1 MTLIVSLAPMALRSD
16 LQGQEL
22 VAVKDGGSAE
32 TLRREAA
39 LLADLD
45 HPGII
50 RFVALSEDE
59 RGLRLL
65 TRYAGR
71 ETLATWQPQ
80 RLDEL
85 RRVLEDLAGTVGY
98 LHERGVVHRSI
109 RPSHVV
115 VDALRRPLLCG
126 FSSARRLA
134 VPDGTAADLL
144 ATPRRDEDD
153 AADHEPQPPASV
165 GESGPDVGD
174 FADGQLSDVVALG
187 ETALATL
194 RRLEGQRT
202 RAGRRTDD
210 PRMRERL
217 EAVVQAAASG
227 RVPSARALAGQ
238 IQALGAEPG
247 RSHALGTGPNPPNRR
262 RGQDPR
268 RLRHPRSRPRR
279 ATLLAVAAVCGGCA
293 LGTLMVIRLSGAD
306 TPPSPPVRSD
316 IIGDPETAAEG
327 TVAPPSAP
335 AAPEPPLVPPA
346 AGFAPVPPPPPAGH
360 GAGCD
365 PIVDGFRDVTG
376 DGCAEEIDIITGFVS
391 VDGTR
396 YPVGEFGDQVAVGDW
411 DCDGIATVAL
421 VQPGGRVYVFDS
433 WPTDSPL
440 VGRLVADLAPPVQ
453 LADVPRGACNEL
465 LVRYAEGTWYLPL
478 PVRSG

>member
-1 MTLIVSLAPMALRSD
+1 MALRSD
-16 LQGQEL
+16 LHRQEL

-32 TLRREAA
+32 TLRHEAG

-65 TRYAGR
+65 TRYGGR

-85 RRVLEDLAGTVGY
+85 RRALEDLAGTVGY

-115 VDALRRPLLCG
+115 VDSLRRPLLCG
-126 FSSARRLA
+126 FSSARRFA
-134 VPDGTAADLL
+134 VPGGTAAERFG
-144 ATPRRDEDD
+144 TPRRDDD
-153 AADHEPQPPASV
+153 NATDLAPEPPAST

-174 FADGQLSDVVALG
+174 FVEGRLSDVVALG
-187 ETALATL
+187 ETALTTL
-194 RRLEGQRT
+194 RRLEGQST
-202 RAGRRTDD
+202 RAGRRRDD
-210 PRMRERL
+210 PRLRERL
-217 EAVVQAAASG
+217 EAVAQAAASG

-238 IQALGAEPG
+238 IQALGAKPG
-247 RSHALGTGPNPPNRR
+247 RSHAFGTRPNSPDPR
-262 RGQDPR
+262 RGRDPR
-268 RLRHPRSRPRR
+268 RLRHLRSRPRR
-279 ATLLAVAAVCGGCA
+279 ATLIAVAAVCGGCA
-293 LGTLMVIRLSGAD
+293 LGTLMLMRLSETD
-306 TPPSPPVRSD
+306 TPPSSPVRSD
-316 IIGDPETAAEG
+316 IFGNPETATAE
-327 TVAPPSAP
+327 TVAPAGAP
-335 AAPEPPLVPPA
+335 PVPEPPLVPPA
-346 AGFAPVPPPPPAGH
+346 AGFAPAPPPPPAGD
-360 GAGCD
+360 GAGCQ
-365 PIVDGFRDVTG
+365 PLAEGFRDVTG
-376 DGCAEEIDIITGFVS
+376 DGCAERIEIIAGFVS
-391 VDGTR
+391 VDDTR
-396 YPVGEFGDQVAVGDW
+396 YPVGEAGDQVAVGDW

-421 VQPGGRVYVFDS
+421 VQSGGQVYLFDS

-478 PVRSG
+478 PVRSR